1 MPMLKLVATNVAP
14 QRLLVRWCI
23 PPVVCVVQLGPK
35 LLVATSKANTAISTA
50 ADMLKAREERTL
62 KVCVPVFV
70 CAAVCVLVCVLRVC
84 AAACLGGCVC

>member
-1 MPMLKLVATNVAP
+1 MLKLATCVAP

-23 PPVVCVVQLGPK
+23 PSVVCVVQLGPK

-62 KVCVPVFV
+62 KVCVSVFV
-70 CAAVCVLVCVLRVC
+70 CAAVCVRVYMCCCASVRSHVCVVC
-84 AAACLGGCVC
+84 

>member
-14 QRLLVRWCI
+14 QRLLVRCCI